1 MKLAFVGTWN
11 NLPQSA
17 VSEIMRYT
25 LALLLGCICF
35 AVAQSPTSPQDTA
48 DTGIEGVI
56 LIGPTHPG
64 PVRPGIASTSPL
76 ANAAFVVSNETGAV
90 SEFTTDDQG
99 HFKILLAPGH
109 YTVMKKGAQTRVG
122 RYGPF
127 DAEVAAGQITRVEWQ
142 CDTGMR

>member
-1 MKLAFVGTWN
+1 
-11 NLPQSA
+11 
-17 VSEIMRYT
+17 MRYT

-35 AVAQSPTSPQDTA
+35 AVAQSPTSPQETA

-56 LIGPTHPG
+56 LIGPTYPG

-99 HFKILLAPGH
+99 RFKVSVASGH
-109 YTVMKKGAQTRVG
+109 YTVTRKEQRKGIG

-127 DAEVAAGQITRVEWQ
+127 DVDVAAGQMTKVEWH